1 MLPLNTK
8 QRVPLVKMMTD
19 TVRDRDRDRDLVPPA
34 ASVPPVDKQGAG
46 SVNAKE
52 VICPKTGF
60 FESGFGDSENAQ
72 ERNPQDPDEPRDI
85 KSSR

>member
-8 QRVPLVKMMTD
+8 RRVPLVKMMTD
-19 TVRDRDRDRDLVPPA
+19 TVRDRDLVPPA

-52 VICPKTGF
+52 MMCPKTGV